1 MNKSTITITFG
12 DQAENHHGVQ
22 KIGEQGK
29 ETHSVKD
36 LIDIS
41 NNIIDYDTEYVHLNS
56 ALGEKFHTD
65 EKAGLLIIRNGIDLL
80 LSDINKTR
88 DDLLEE
94 HSKLIPDKQ
103 YYDTRRNKVLNK
115 RARYNLCYSDFSQDS
130 DFENKKGTIIH
141 FDKIP
146 LTKHLRE
153 RIPYY
158 FGEKTTKLKGEGN
171 YYYDLNKCGIGF
183 HGDTERRIVI
193 GMRLGE
199 SMPLH
204 FQWYKK
210 SVKIGKRV
218 KLQLNHGDI
227 YIMSKKAIGF
237 DWKKRNN
244 NILTL
249 RHAAGAKKF
258 LYP

>member
-1 MNKSTITITFG
+1 MVIP
-12 DQAENHHGVQ
+12 
-22 KIGEQGK
+22 GK
-29 ETHSVKD
+29 EKKHDENNVVNNFGFGVYLSYWNEKKKYTNSVTPKYKT
-36 LIDIS
+36 LKMEL
-41 NNIIDYDTEYVHLNS
+41 TQ
-56 ALGEKFHTD
+56 
-65 EKAGLLIIRNGIDLL
+65 
-80 LSDINKTR
+80 NKI
-88 DDLLEE
+88 
-94 HSKLIPDKQ
+94 HKLTDKQ
-103 YYDTRRNKVLNK
+103 YYDTRRKKVLNK
-115 RARYNLCYSDFSQDS
+115 RARYNLCYSDFSQES
-130 DFENKKGTIIH
+130 DYENKKGTIIH
-141 FDKIP
+141 FDNIP

-158 FGEKTTKLKGEGN
+158 FGEKTTNLQGEGN

-210 SVKIGKRV
+210 AVQIGERV

-227 YIMSKKAIGF
+227 YIMSKKAVGF
-237 DWKKRNN
+237 DWKKRKN

-258 LYP
+258 LYT